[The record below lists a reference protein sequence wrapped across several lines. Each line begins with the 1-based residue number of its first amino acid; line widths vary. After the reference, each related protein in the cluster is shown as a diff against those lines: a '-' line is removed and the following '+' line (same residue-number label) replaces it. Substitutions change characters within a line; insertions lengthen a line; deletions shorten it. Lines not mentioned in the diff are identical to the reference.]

1 MGTVHPDK
9 CEVMKMKIYR
19 YWVLAL
25 SCWLLAACS
34 SSDGT
39 AGGGPQNTMLS
50 IYVYSPEHPMVIRGT
65 EGNVNPLTGESAVN
79 KLQIW
84 VFESGTGNA
93 VGYLETTETS
103 SLNTTIDG
111 VSYQIPVSDEF
122 ARHKPAVDV
131 IVLANVASD
140 NSGCSF
146 SRGSTREELLNA
158 KIGDGYFGLSTLTTS
173 VPAKGLP
180 MSGMLKNQTVTGEA
194 PVLRIGTVSQMAT
207 VSLVRVVSKLRFAF
221 ANTDGANTMSI
232 QRITLAAN
240 TIPKEEYLLSQGR
253 MSSEYHSEAA
263 EMLPTP
269 VTAVQ
274 TVTDPTVYLY
284 TNQESQVYENLIN
297 NAELTKVGPFYL
309 RESDK
314 RLEGKIYYII
324 GDEAKE
330 ADFQMEAAG
339 DFRRNHTWI
348 VYAYHAGGG
357 FLQMNAIYVKE
368 WTTKEKN
375 HEIYNW

>member
-1 MGTVHPDK
+1 MGTVPPDK

-93 VGYLETTETS
+93 VGYLETTEPS
-103 SLNTTIDG
+103 SLNTTVDG

-122 ARHKPAVDV
+122 AQHKPAVDV

-140 NSGCSF
+140 NCGCSF
-146 SRGSTREELLNA
+146 SRSSTREELLNA
-158 KIGDGYFGLSTLTTS
+158 KIGERYFGLSTLVTS
-173 VPAKGLP
+173 VPASGLP

-221 ANTDGANTMSI
+221 ANTDGANPMSI

-253 MSSEYHSEAA
+253 MCSEYNTGTA

-274 TVTDPTVYLY
+274 TVTDPTAYLY

-297 NAELTKVGPFYL
+297 NAELTKIGPFYL

-314 RLEGKIYYII
+314 RLEGKIYYKI
-324 GDEAKE
+324 GDDEKE
-330 ADFQMEAAG
+330 ADFQMAAAG
-339 DFRRNHTWI
+339 DFLRNHTWI
-348 VYAYHAGGG
+348 VYAYHVGGG
-357 FLQMNAIYVKE
+357 FLQLNTLYVKD
-368 WTTKEKN
+368 WTNLAKE
-375 HEIYNW
+375 HAVYNW

>member
-1 MGTVHPDK
+1 
-9 CEVMKMKIYR
+9 
-19 YWVLAL
+19 
-25 SCWLLAACS
+25 
-34 SSDGT
+34 
-39 AGGGPQNTMLS
+39 
-50 IYVYSPEHPMVIRGT
+50 
-65 EGNVNPLTGESAVN
+65 
-79 KLQIW
+79 
-84 VFESGTGNA
+84 
-93 VGYLETTETS
+93 
-103 SLNTTIDG
+103 
-111 VSYQIPVSDEF
+111 
-122 ARHKPAVDV
+122 
-131 IVLANVASD
+131 VASD

-146 SRGSTREELLNA
+146 SRSSTREELLNA
-158 KIGDGYFGLSTLTTS
+158 KMGEGYFGLSTLTTS
-173 VPAKGLP
+173 VPASGLP

-253 MSSEYHSEAA
+253 MSSEYNTETA

-274 TVTDPTVYLY
+274 TVANPTVYLY
-284 TNQESQVYENLIN
+284 INQESQDYENLIN

-324 GDEAKE
+324 GDDAKE
-330 ADFQMEAAG
+330 ADFQMSAAG
-339 DFRRNHTWI
+339 DFLRNHTWI
-348 VYAYHAGGG
+348 VYAYHVGGG
-357 FLQMNAIYVKE
+357 FLQLNTLYVKD
-368 WTTKEKN
+368 WNNLAKE
-375 HEIYNW
+375 HAVYNW